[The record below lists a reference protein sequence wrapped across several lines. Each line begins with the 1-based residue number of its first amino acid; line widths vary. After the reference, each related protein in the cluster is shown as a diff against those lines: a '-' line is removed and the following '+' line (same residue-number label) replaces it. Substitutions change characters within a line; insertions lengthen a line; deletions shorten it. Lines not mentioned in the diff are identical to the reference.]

1 MKQILLLSL
10 ISLFLCHSIS
20 QNGINLIKR
29 FEGCKLKAYKDSVGV
44 WTIGYGTTSADESIT
59 GTSIYEGL
67 TITQA
72 TADEWLRLSV
82 NKKYGP
88 KVDKFDNIYRWTQ
101 NEFDALCSFA
111 YNIGSID
118 GLVQNG
124 NREKSKL
131 TSAMKQYVYANGSK
145 LSGLVKRR
153 NAEVDL
159 FNKDGGGDDD
169 CSNITEKAKC
179 IEAKCKWTEQRTG
192 TCSGPKCE
200 GSTKTDCEN
209 TIGCTFANEIG
220 NCAVPECFGESKYR
234 CEKTAGCKFTPVKG
248 SCSCEYCA
256 IWKCNC
262 LGNKDCEEKGDM
274 IDCVNS
280 GCEWKNCSVINS
292 ANICTAKN
300 EDECLDQSDYPTI
313 CGWVTTCERME
324 CGTKATLD
332 ECTSAKCTWAETGI
346 CEPSISSNNC
356 QWEKTSGTC
365 VESVSCTGNTQ
376 ETCGTSCTW
385 TAATG
390 FCSNDDDKD
399 DRDDIDDNV
408 DIDVKIIFDDKD
420 DKDDKNDKK
429 AKDSSFFTKSSGL
442 ILLLLS
448 LY

>member
-1 MKQILLLSL
+1 MSL

-67 TITQA
+67 TITQE

-82 NKKYGP
+82 NQKYGP
-88 KVDKFDNIYRWTQ
+88 KVDKFNNIYHWTQ

-124 NREKSKL
+124 NREKSEL
-131 TSAMKQYVYANGSK
+131 TSAMKKYVYAKGNK
-145 LSGLVKRR
+145 LPGLVKRR
-153 NAEVDL
+153 NAEVDS
-159 FNKDGGGDDD
+159 FNKDGEDDD

-179 IEAKCKWTEQRTG
+179 IAAKCKWTQPKTG
-192 TCSGPKCE
+192 TCSGPICT
-200 GSTKTDCEN
+200 GTTKTDCEN

-220 NCAVPECFGESKYR
+220 TCAIPICIGESEYT
-234 CEKTAGCKFTPVKG
+234 CEKAAGCEFTPVSG

-280 GCEWKNCSVINS
+280 GCEWKNCEVINS
-292 ANICTAKN
+292 TDICTAKN

-313 CGWVTTCERME
+313 CGWVISCNNSE
-324 CGTKATLD
+324 CATKKTLD
-332 ECTSAKCTWAETGI
+332 ECTSAECTWVETGI
-346 CEPSISSNNC
+346 CEASVPLDIC
-356 QWEKTSGTC
+356 QMEKTSGTC
-365 VESVSCTGNTQ
+365 IESVSCTGNTQ
-376 ETCGTSCTW
+376 ETCGSSCTW

-390 FCSNDDDKD
+390 FCSNVDDNDNDVDNDNDNDNDNDTDKD
-399 DRDDIDDNV
+399 
-408 DIDVKIIFDDKD
+408 
-420 DKDDKNDKK
+420 ND
-429 AKDSSFFTKSSGL
+429 KDSSFFIKISAL